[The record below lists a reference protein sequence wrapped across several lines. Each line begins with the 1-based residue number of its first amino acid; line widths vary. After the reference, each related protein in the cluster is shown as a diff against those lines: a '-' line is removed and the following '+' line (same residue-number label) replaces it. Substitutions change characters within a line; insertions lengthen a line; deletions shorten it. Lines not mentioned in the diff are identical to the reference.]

1 MAASR
6 SRRSPW
12 LATLLAAAT
21 ATAGDLPAG
30 GAPPPG
36 DPGERPFIAASR
48 VLAPHQV
55 GAWRLVQARGF
66 EGRPDAGVGLRYE
79 HADHPD
85 VRVDL
90 FVYPA
95 GRVDAATE
103 LDRGIAGMRGD
114 IEAGVTSGNYAR
126 ADFDAPVD
134 FPIPRPPPDPA
145 PPGRD
150 PGAAPAGATAPVAAP
165 EAAPAAGHAGW
176 ATLPGRKFRVV
187 LAWNLAEVE
196 SRAYLFYRGLFLYK
210 GRISASRVTMPGEA
224 LDALADEAMAAL
236 VPAIR
241 VDSTGGCHAQT
252 VVHDPASGA
261 EALAVALAHAQRRA
275 QEERCGPALDEAVPE
290 GHHVMRLDFPASLWG
305 R

>member
-1 MAASR
+1 MAAPR
-6 SRRSPW
+6 SRRALW
-12 LATLLAAAT
+12 LAALLAATT
-21 ATAGDLPAG
+21 ATAGDLPADG
-30 GAPPPG
+30 TPPPE
-36 DPGERPFIAASR
+36 DPGERPFIEASR
-48 VLAPHQV
+48 VLAPRQV
-55 GAWRLVQARGF
+55 GAWRLVQARDF

-103 LDRGIAGMRGD
+103 LDRGIADVRGD
-114 IEAGVTSGNYAR
+114 IETGVTSGNYAR

-134 FPIPRPPPDPA
+134 FPIPRPSPDPA

-150 PGAAPAGATAPVAAP
+150 PGATAL
-165 EAAPAAGHAGW
+165 EAALAAERAGW
-176 ATLPGRKFRVV
+176 TTIPGRKFRVV
-187 LAWNLAEVE
+187 LEWSLAEVE

-224 LDALADEAMAAL
+224 LDALADEAMATL

-290 GHHVMRLDFPASLWG
+290 GHHVLRLDFPASLWG